1 MWVFFPPEKPE
12 ENLFIVHKAI
22 TDLSLQ
28 ETSVD
33 EMTFREGESNF
44 HFVHRHCLTE
54 YGWQFLHGRLCEC
67 DVEKAIPAMPSKAP
81 SRSRQVRECS

>member
-1 MWVFFPPEKPE
+1 MVFFPPEKPE

-33 EMTFREGESNF
+33 EMTFREGERNF
-44 HFVHRHCLTE
+44 HFVHRDCLTE
-54 YGWQFLHGRLCEC
+54 YGWQFCMGGCVSMMLKKQSKQCLQKLKAAIGR
-67 DVEKAIPAMPSKAP
+67 
-81 SRSRQVRECS
+81 